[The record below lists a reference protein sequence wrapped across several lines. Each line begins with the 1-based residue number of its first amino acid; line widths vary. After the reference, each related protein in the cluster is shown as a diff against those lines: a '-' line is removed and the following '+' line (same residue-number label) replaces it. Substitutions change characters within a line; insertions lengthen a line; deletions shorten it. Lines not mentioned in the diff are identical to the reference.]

1 MARRFIG
8 ELILKMQD
16 QVTGKAKG
24 VEKSLKNLDKTYSG
38 LGKGAG
44 GAKKINDE
52 LNRLERTTSR
62 FAKANWGA
70 GFQRQVEKLGLSK
83 REIEA
88 VGKSWNRMINDIDRR
103 SLSKAVR
110 RQNISSWKTATISHF
125 AQIRAEM
132 GKTEARHKRMVRA
145 MQTAL
150 RPAYVMAGGYTG
162 AYIAGV
168 GGRAALGDSSRR
180 QREVYRQRM
189 SGLPEEDRNKIRE
202 EANAVNADL
211 PSVDITQIMEWG
223 RSLRAFTGD
232 TESAL
237 PFMRGITEA
246 FVAIQSVK
254 GVDAAGTAMQDIIK
268 ALDILGRNNEIG
280 DPEKIISLID
290 ALIKA
295 SQIDPDFD
303 LSSFLPFARRAKL
316 AGPGL
321 SDKFLG
327 AIAPS
332 LIQEGS
338 GPQTG
343 VQLGSAFQ
351 NFIVGTANT
360 AGKKKRQRMV
370 DLGLRDKV
378 EGGTLKDAE
387 LFGSNPYEWVK
398 KNLMPVLEREKINP
412 DNETAVAQFIG
423 GMSSN
428 QNVIAIIS
436 KMITQR
442 AQIERNLKLYDGA
455 TGLGD
460 AENARDNDPFVAGRA
475 FRESLA
481 NFSAAV
487 GEHLMPVII
496 PGLNAMTN
504 TINSMATAISDG
516 AIGEFLSGP
525 GGAVTGAV
533 AGAGAAYGAYKGIK
547 GIGALMFA
555 GPRLITAADRL
566 ILAAN
571 TMDGGG
577 AAGGD
582 GKDKNKKNKKKG
594 KMGLFSG
601 IAALAPLMLS
611 GSTKDNSYLDMTP
624 EEREKM
630 RESSSRALSMYHRER
645 GIERSRKTNRE
656 SDKWENRTPK
666 QRERFYNEDAV
677 MRQHVAANRSPE
689 QLRSAGSRTQS
700 SSVQTGT
707 AELDASD
714 AVNES
719 QKAGTE
725 IESNLSPTAKPTVD
739 SSSIDAAIVKAKAL
753 KAIMDNI
760 ATSIPSTTR
769 KVDGGLRRTMSD
781 YGVSPL

>member
-16 QVTGKAKG
+16 QVTGKAKK
-24 VEKSLKNLDKTYSG
+24 VEKSLDSLNKTYSG
-38 LGKGAG
+38 LGKNAA
-44 GAKKINDE
+44 GAKRVNDE
-52 LNRLERTTSR
+52 LSKLERTTQR
-62 FAKANWGA
+62 FARASWGS
-70 GFQRQVEKLGLSK
+70 GFQRQVERLGLSR

-88 VGKSWNRMINDIDRR
+88 VGKSWRQMINDIDRR

-110 RQNISSWKTATISHF
+110 RQNISSWKTSTISHF

-168 GGRAALGDSSRR
+168 GGRAALGDSARR

-189 SGLPEEDRNKIRE
+189 SGLPEDDSKRIRS
-202 EANAVNADL
+202 EANSINKDL

-232 TESAL
+232 TQSAL
-237 PFMRGITEA
+237 PFMRMLTEA
-246 FVAIQSVK
+246 FVSIQSVK
-254 GVDAAGTAMQDIIK
+254 GVDAAGTTMQDLVK

-280 DPEKIISLID
+280 DPEKIKGLID

-321 SDKFLG
+321 SDRFLG

-343 VQLGSAFQ
+343 VQLGSSFQ

-387 LFGSNPYEWVK
+387 LFGANPYEWVK
-398 KNLMPVLEREKINP
+398 KNLMPVLDQQKIDP
-412 DNETAVAQFIG
+412 DNDTAVAQFIG

-481 NFSAAV
+481 NFSSAV

-496 PGLNAMTN
+496 PGLNAMTD
-504 TINSMATAISDG
+504 TINSLAASISEGGFGGTALTV
-516 AIGEFLSGP
+516 A
-525 GGAVTGAV
+525 
-533 AGAGAAYGAYKGIK
+533 AGAAGAYGAYKGIK
-547 GIGALMFA
+547 GIAAIMMA

-566 ILAAN
+566 IMAAGAI
-571 TMDGGG
+571 DGGG
-577 AAGGD
+577 AGGD
-582 GKDKNKKNKKKG
+582 GRRGGKKGRG
-594 KMGLFSG
+594 KMGLISG
-601 IAALAPLMLS
+601 IATLAPLMLS
-611 GSTKDNSYLDMTP
+611 GSTPQDKK
-624 EEREKM
+624 EKQSQFATKLYNDKM
-630 RESSSRALSMYHRER
+630 MDARER
-645 GIERSRKTNRE
+645 GIASSRRRNSNPRRFQDVWKSGGRPHSSGRGDSRE
-656 SDKWENRTPK
+656 DFWKGPRTKPVSEPIG
-666 QRERFYNEDAV
+666 QPYNEFIKEAE
-677 MRQHVAANRSPE
+677 N
-689 QLRSAGSRTQS
+689 AG
-700 SSVQTGT
+700 
-707 AELDASD
+707 E
-714 AVNES
+714 
-719 QKAGTE
+719 E
-725 IESNLSPTAKPTVD
+725 IKHALSPSVKPDVD
-739 SSSIDAAIVKAKAL
+739 SSSIDSAIQKAQRL

>member
-16 QVTGKAKG
+16 QVSGKAKTA
-24 VEKSLKNLDKTYSG
+24 EKSLNNLDKTYSG
-38 LGKGAG
+38 LGKGAA
-44 GAKKINDE
+44 GAKRVNDE

-62 FAKANWGA
+62 FAKASWGS
-70 GFQRQVEKLGLSK
+70 GFQRQVEKLSLSK

-88 VGKSWNRMINDIDRR
+88 VGKSWNRMINDVDRK

-110 RQNISSWKTATISHF
+110 RQNISSWKTATVSHF

-132 GKTEARHKRMVRA
+132 GKTEARHKRLVRA
-145 MQTAL
+145 MRTAT
-150 RPAYVMAGGYTG
+150 RPAYIMAGGYTG

-189 SGLPEEDRNKIRE
+189 SGLPEKDRESIRNQANSINK
-202 EANAVNADL
+202 DL

-232 TESAL
+232 TKSAL
-237 PFMRGITEA
+237 PFMRMITEA
-246 FVAIQSVK
+246 FVSIQSVK
-254 GVDAAGTAMQDIIK
+254 GVDAAGTTMQDLVK

-280 DPEKIISLID
+280 DPEKIKGLID

-387 LFGSNPYEWVK
+387 TFGANPYEWVK

-460 AENARDNDPFVAGRA
+460 AENARNKDPFVTGRA
-475 FRESLA
+475 FRESLS
-481 NFSAAV
+481 NFSSAI
-487 GEHLMPVII
+487 GENLTPVII
-496 PGLNAMTN
+496 PGLNAMTD
-504 TINSMATAISDG
+504 TINSLSQSVSKGSLND
-516 AIGEFLSGP
+516 FLSSP
-525 GGAVTGAV
+525 GGAVAGGI

-571 TMDGGG
+571 AMDGGG
-577 AAGGD
+577 ILGDGGDKDNKRKPKGRTWSRWAKDAAIAGGAAAMKFARYA
-582 GKDKNKKNKKKG
+582 GP
-594 KMGLFSG
+594 
-601 IAALAPLMLS
+601 AALVYAGQHTS
-611 GSTKDNSYLDMTP
+611 D
-624 EEREKM
+624 EELEILR
-630 RESSSRALSMYHRER
+630 RADRNRGMDDRER
-645 GIERSRKTNRE
+645 GIAASRKRNSNPRRFQDVWKSGGRPHESGRGDSRE
-656 SDKWENRTPK
+656 DYWKGPRDQAK
-666 QRERFYNEDAV
+666 Q
-677 MRQHVAANRSPE
+677 
-689 QLRSAGSRTQS
+689 AGN
-700 SSVQTGT
+700 V
-707 AELDASD
+707 
-714 AVNES
+714 
-719 QKAGTE
+719 
-725 IESNLSPTAKPTVD
+725 IEEALSPKSKPTVD
-739 SSSIDAAIVKAKAL
+739 STSIDAAISKAQRL

-769 KVDGGLRRTMSD
+769 KADGGLRRAMSD
-781 YGVSPL
+781 YGVSP

>member
-16 QVTGKAKG
+16 QVTGKAKN
-24 VEKSLKNLDKTYSG
+24 VEKSLNSLNKTYSG
-38 LGKGAG
+38 LGKNAA
-44 GAKKINDE
+44 GAKRVNDE
-52 LNRLERTTSR
+52 LNRLDRTTQR
-62 FAKANWGA
+62 FSKASWGS
-70 GFQRQVEKLGLSK
+70 GFQRQVEKLGLSR

-88 VGKSWNRMINDIDRR
+88 VGKSWNRMISDIDRR

-110 RQNISSWKTATISHF
+110 RQNISSWKTSTVSHF

-145 MQTAL
+145 MQTGL

-180 QREVYRQRM
+180 QREVYRQKM
-189 SGLPEEDRNKIRE
+189 SGLPEQDRENIRN
-202 EANAVNADL
+202 EANSINKDL

-232 TESAL
+232 TKSAL
-237 PFMRGITEA
+237 PFMRMLTEA
-246 FVAIQSVK
+246 FTTIQSVK
-254 GVDAAGTAMQDIIK
+254 GVDAAGTTMQDLVK

-280 DPEKIISLID
+280 DPEKIKGLID

-321 SDKFLG
+321 SDRFLG
-327 AIAPS
+327 SVAPS

-387 LFGSNPYEWVK
+387 TFGANPYEWVK
-398 KNLMPVLEREKINP
+398 KNLMPVLEQQKVSP

-442 AQIERNLKLYDGA
+442 AQIERNVKLYDGA
-455 TGLGD
+455 EGIQD
-460 AENARDNDPFVAGRA
+460 AYNARDNDPFVAGRA

-496 PGLNAMTN
+496 PGLNAMTD
-504 TINSMATAISDG
+504 TINSLATSISEG
-516 AIGEFLSGP
+516 GIGGTAL
-525 GGAVTGAV
+525 
-533 AGAGAAYGAYKGIK
+533 AGAAGAAGAYGMYKGAKGI
-547 GIGALMFA
+547 ISLLTA
-555 GPRLITAADRL
+555 GTRLTRAADRL
-566 ILAAN
+566 IIAAN
-571 TMDGGG
+571 SMDGGG
-577 AAGGD
+577 VVGD
-582 GKDKNKKNKKKG
+582 GDDRKDRKSRRGKG
-594 KMGLFSG
+594 GRLAKVLG
-601 IAALAPLMLS
+601 IGAAAAVSAPLLGGISS
-611 GSTKDNSYLDMTP
+611 GNTSGGMADRKSLIENLFGVKIKSYDQRQNDSAMD
-624 EEREKM
+624 
-630 RESSSRALSMYHRER
+630 ARER
-645 GIERSRKTNRE
+645 GIAASRRRNSNPRRFQDVWRTGGRPHVSGRGDSRE
-656 SDKWENRTPK
+656 NYWKGP
-666 QRERFYNEDAV
+666 REKPVSEPTGQPYNDFISKAET
-677 MRQHVAANRSPE
+677 
-689 QLRSAGSRTQS
+689 AG
-700 SSVQTGT
+700 
-707 AELDASD
+707 D
-714 AVNES
+714 
-719 QKAGTE
+719 E
-725 IESNLSPTAKPTVD
+725 IKHALSPDVKPNVD
-739 SSSIDAAIVKAKAL
+739 SSSIDAAIQKAQRL
-753 KAIMDNI
+753 KVIMDNI

-769 KVDGGLRRTMSD
+769 KVDGGLRRLNSD
-781 YGVSPL
+781 FGVSPL